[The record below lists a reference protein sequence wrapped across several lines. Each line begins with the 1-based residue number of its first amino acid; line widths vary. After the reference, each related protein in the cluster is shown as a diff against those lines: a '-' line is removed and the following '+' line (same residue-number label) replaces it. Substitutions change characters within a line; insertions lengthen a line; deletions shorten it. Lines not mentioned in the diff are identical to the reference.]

1 LRYGVTV
8 WISASVDQRYE
19 GASSILNELRD
30 ESFQVSSKVYAE
42 ADRSDEPRG
51 RRMTDKAAEETASVA
66 EADVKCEGIFGRDT
80 YGRRVDQVAPNNHL
94 NLKTFDTHS

>member
-8 WISASVDQRYE
+8 LISASVDQRYE

-51 RRMTDKAAEETASVA
+51 TRMTDSAAEETASVA
-66 EADVKCEGIFGRDT
+66 KVDVKGEAIFGEYT
-80 YGRRVDQVAPNNHL
+80 YGRRVDQVTPNSHL
-94 NLKTFDTHS
+94 N